1 MHLDLALS
9 EQIEVLD
16 RFYDK
21 LIKSGHKHENI
32 RILFIEALLKFN
44 NMVRKSQL
52 PKDNPDFKP
61 SYLNNDYEK
70 VERGIQKHLRKF
82 NWYDPSS
89 NSTDSSWKN
98 DISYVLREK
107 SDKFGQRMQN
117 VAPTTVIFVPN
128 SNDGILTKKI
138 ATN

>member
-1 MHLDLALS
+1 M
-9 EQIEVLD
+9 
-16 RFYDK
+16 
-21 LIKSGHKHENI
+21 
-32 RILFIEALLKFN
+32 
-44 NMVRKSQL
+44 

-82 NWYDPSS
+82 NWYYPSS
-89 NSTDSSWKN
+89 KSTDSSWKN

-117 VAPTTVIFVPN
+117 VAPT
-128 SNDGILTKKI
+128 I
-138 ATN
+138 A